1 MSIFKDLNEKLQIFL
16 EDKFAIQ
23 EMANFKGDEFNL
35 PVNIW
40 IDGPREMK
48 HGKRIKIQNNY
59 STNFMTGD
67 LISITIS
74 NEPKIGKTFNKI
86 KIKSKDIEKIKQW
99 IIQNKDILEQYVDGN
114 ISTKEL
120 IVQLKPLQE

>member
-1 MSIFKDLNEKLQIFL
+1 MSIFKDLNEMLQIYL

-23 EMANFKGDEFNL
+23 EMANFRGSTFNL

-59 STNFMTGD
+59 STNFMVGD
-67 LISITIS
+67 LITLTIED
-74 NEPKIGKTFNKI
+74 NPRLGKTAKKVQI
-86 KIKSKDIEKIKQW
+86 KTNDIAIVKQW
-99 IIQNKDILEQYVDGN
+99 IKENKQVLLRYFNGEL
-114 ISTKEL
+114 STEEL
-120 IVQLKPLQE
+120 IQLLKPYS

>member
-1 MSIFKDLNEKLQIFL
+1 MGIFKDLNERLQIFL

-23 EMANFKGDEFNL
+23 EMANFRGGIFNL
-35 PVNIW
+35 PVNVW

-74 NEPKIGKTFNKI
+74 EDPQLGKTFNKI
-86 KIKSKDIEKIKQW
+86 KIKTKDIEKVKKW
-99 IIQNKDILEQYVDGN
+99 IIQNKQVLESYADGQLG
-114 ISTKEL
+114 TDEL
-120 IVQLKPLQE
+120 IKLLKPLQ

>member
-1 MSIFKDLNEKLQIFL
+1 MSIFKDLNEKLQIFI

-23 EMANFKGDEFNL
+23 EMANFKSNEFNL

-48 HGKRIKIQNNY
+48 LGKRIKIQNNY

-74 NEPKIGKTFNKI
+74 NEPKIGKTFNEI
-86 KIKSKDIEKIKQW
+86 KIKSKDIEKIKKW
-99 IIQNKDILEQYVDGN
+99 IIQNKDILEQYADGN
-114 ISTKEL
+114 MSTKEL
-120 IVQLKPLQE
+120 IIQLKPLQE

>member
-1 MSIFKDLNEKLQIFL
+1 MSIFKDLNEKLQIFI

-23 EMANFKGDEFNL
+23 EMANFKGNEFNL

-48 HGKRIKIQNNY
+48 LGKRIKIQNNY

-86 KIKSKDIEKIKQW
+86 KIKSKDIEKKLKNGLYKIKIYWNNMLMEICQ
-99 IIQNKDILEQYVDGN
+99 QKN
-114 ISTKEL
+114 
-120 IVQLKPLQE
+120 

>member
-1 MSIFKDLNEKLQIFL
+1 MSIFKDLNERLQIFL

-23 EMANFKGDEFNL
+23 EMANFKGEEFNL

-59 STNFMTGD
+59 STNFMLGD

-74 NEPKIGKTFNKI
+74 DNPQLAKTFNKI
-86 KIKSKDIEKIKQW
+86 KIKNKDIEKVKKW
-99 IIQNKDILEQYVDGN
+99 IIENKQVLEMYADGKL
-114 ISTKEL
+114 STKQLVNE
-120 IVQLKPLQE
+120 LKPLQ

>member
-1 MSIFKDLNEKLQIFL
+1 MGIFKDFNEKLQIFL

-23 EMANFKGDEFNL
+23 EMANFKGEEFNL

-59 STNFMTGD
+59 STNFMLGD

-74 NEPKIGKTFNKI
+74 DNPQLAKTFNKI
-86 KIKSKDIEKIKQW
+86 KIKNKDIEKVKKW
-99 IIQNKDILEQYVDGN
+99 IIENKQVLEMYADGKL
-114 ISTKEL
+114 STKQLVNE
-120 IVQLKPLQE
+120 LKPLQ

>member
-1 MSIFKDLNEKLQIFL
+1 MGIFKDLNERLQIFL

-23 EMANFKGDEFNL
+23 EMANFKGEEFNL

-59 STNFMTGD
+59 STNFMLGD

-74 NEPKIGKTFNKI
+74 DNPQLAKTFNKI
-86 KIKSKDIEKIKQW
+86 KIKNKDIEKVKKW
-99 IIQNKDILEQYVDGN
+99 IIQNKQVLEMYADGKL
-114 ISTKEL
+114 STKQLVNE
-120 IVQLKPLQE
+120 LKPLQ

>member
-23 EMANFKGDEFNL
+23 EMANFKGSTFNL
-35 PVNIW
+35 PMNIW

-59 STNFMTGD
+59 STNCMTGD
-67 LISITIS
+67 LLTLTIS
-74 NEPKIGKTFNKI
+74 DNPQLGKTFTKI
-86 KIKSKDIEKIKQW
+86 RIKNKDIEKVRQW
-99 IIQNKDILEQYVDGN
+99 IIQNKQVLNDYTNGKIFTEDLL
-114 ISTKEL
+114 KL
-120 IVQLKPLQE
+120 LKPLQE

>member
-1 MSIFKDLNEKLQIFL
+1 MSLFKNLNEMLQIYL

-23 EMANFKGDEFNL
+23 EMANFRGSTFNL

-59 STNFMTGD
+59 STNFMVGD
-67 LISITIS
+67 LISLTIED
-74 NEPKIGKTFNKI
+74 NPRLGKTAKKVQI
-86 KIKSKDIEKIKQW
+86 KTKDIEIIKRW
-99 IIQNKDILEQYVDGN
+99 IVENKQVLLKYSNGEL
-114 ISTKEL
+114 STEEL
-120 IVQLKPLQE
+120 IQLLKPYS

>member
-1 MSIFKDLNEKLQIFL
+1 MSIFKDLNEKLQIFI

-23 EMANFKGDEFNL
+23 EMANFKGNEFNL

-86 KIKSKDIEKIKQW
+86 KIKSKDIEKIKKW
-99 IIQNKDILEQYVDGN
+99 IIQNKDILEQYADGN
-114 ISTKEL
+114 MSTKEL
-120 IVQLKPLQE
+120 IIQLKPLQE

>member
-1 MSIFKDLNEKLQIFL
+1 MTIFKDLNEKLQIFL

-23 EMANFKGDEFNL
+23 EMANFKGNELNL

-40 IDGPREMK
+40 VDGPREMK
-48 HGKRIKIQNNY
+48 HGKRIKLQNNY

-67 LISITIS
+67 LITLTIS
-74 NEPKIGKTFNKI
+74 ENPTLGKTFNKI
-86 KIKSKDIEKIKQW
+86 KIKNKDIEKVRQW
-99 IIQNKDILEQYVDGN
+99 IIQNKNILELYADGK

-120 IVQLKPLQE
+120 LEQIKPFEE